1 MHTLFLFPNTVFLI
15 LKSCCKCEGQSGVWC
30 LSIPKQLLVTINNQ
44 STWTLFAGRR
54 ATADGKLRNLHCS
67 WSAQGTW
74 KQQQFPSVTLPLAW
88 RNQLLT
94 AAKKP
99 SQLENQPAGKSLLW
113 GTSAMDQQ
121 PKAAK
126 TWRSPPAL
134 FCYLDAT
141 VIDKQ

>member
-1 MHTLFLFPNTVFLI
+1 MHTLFLFSNTVFLI

-67 WSAQGTW
+67 WTAQGTW

-94 AAKKP
+94 ASKKAFSAGEP
-99 SQLENQPAGKSLLW
+99 TSREELAVGNQCHGPATQGC
-113 GTSAMDQQ
+113 
-121 PKAAK
+121 K

-134 FCYLDAT
+134 FCYMDAT